1 MLIKSVALIGRKSLY
16 FYIFTQIGIVY
27 SPLRGQ
33 FEIFMGSFL
42 RLNFFRRVGVFF
54 RRKLGPS
61 VTTSQDGVHFWRE
74 RIFHYFSLAVILV
87 GSLVFFY
94 YGLSFFQAGQSEYL
108 VFSAFVYFSSL
119 FVAAVRTLSL
129 KFRIGW
135 ILFMIYLI
143 GAYSLINATNPTMGL
158 VFLLSYSLLSGVLVG
173 QRGAVLSVIA
183 NCATLAGLGFV
194 FFSPAT
200 SGLLGKPMAFMDYVN
215 ISIGFAVAN
224 ILSIA
229 PLTSLINGLEFN
241 MAKEKRYQKILRKEH
256 GELIEAKRKAEESDM
271 LKSAFLSNMSH
282 EIRTPMNAI
291 LGFSNLL
298 SHPELS
304 EVEKQEFVNLIRI
317 NGKNLMTLVEDIIDI
332 SKIESGQLHIKNGPC
347 HLHHLLMDV
356 YESFF
361 DDIQRRGLYNLKLYL
376 KEGIVDENLMILTDG
391 HRLKQIMVNL
401 VGNAIKFTERG
412 YVEFG
417 YEVTDD
423 NFLSFYVKDTGIGLP
438 KGKEHEI
445 FDRFSKFSN
454 DKQRLYGGTGIG
466 LSIAKHL
473 VELLGG
479 EIRVESK
486 PMDGTTFTFTLPFHR
501 IGVRISGIHEID
513 RNRKNYNWEGKTFLV
528 AEDEED
534 NFRYIEVALA
544 LSNASL
550 IWARDG
556 KEAVEIFR
564 KVGNIDLVLMDIK
577 MPFMDGYM
585 ATQEIKRLGS
595 NVPIIAQTAYAMS
608 EEREKSFAAGCD
620 DYIAKPIGYDDLL
633 RTIHKFV
640 PSF

>member
-1 MLIKSVALIGRKSLY
+1 
-16 FYIFTQIGIVY
+16 
-27 SPLRGQ
+27 
-33 FEIFMGSFL
+33 
-42 RLNFFRRVGVFF
+42 
-54 RRKLGPS
+54 
-61 VTTSQDGVHFWRE
+61 
-74 RIFHYFSLAVILV
+74 
-87 GSLVFFY
+87 
-94 YGLSFFQAGQSEYL
+94 
-108 VFSAFVYFSSL
+108 
-119 FVAAVRTLSL
+119 
-129 KFRIGW
+129 
-135 ILFMIYLI
+135 MIYLI
-143 GAYSLINATNPTMGL
+143 GAYSLVNAKYPTLGL
-158 VFLLSYSLLSGVLVG
+158 IFFLSYSLLSGVLIG
-173 QRGAVLSVIA
+173 QKGAVLSVIV
-183 NCATLAGLGFV
+183 NCSTLVGLGFI
-194 FFSPAT
+194 FYSPAT
-200 SGLLGKPMAFMDYVN
+200 LGILGQPMTFMEYVN
-215 ISIGFAVAN
+215 IGIGFVVAN
-224 ILSIA
+224 ILTIS

-241 MAKEKRYQKILRKEH
+241 MEKEKRYQKILRKEH
-256 GELIEAKRKAEESDM
+256 DELNEAKRKAEESDM

-332 SKIESGQLHIKNGPC
+332 SKIESGQLHLKNGPC

-376 KEGIVDENLMILTDG
+376 KEGLMDENLMILTDG

-417 YEVTDD
+417 YTVGDD
-423 NFLSFYVKDTGIGLP
+423 NNYLAFYVKDTGIGLP

-479 EIRVESK
+479 GISVESR
-486 PMDGTTFTFTLPFHR
+486 PMDGTTFKFTLPFHR
-501 IGVRISGIHEID
+501 IGVRMAGIHEID

-585 ATQEIKRLGS
+585 ATQEIKRLS
-595 NVPIIAQTAYAMS
+595 TNVPVIAQTAYAMS

-620 DYIAKPIGYDDLL
+620 DYIAKPIGYEDLL

>member
-1 MLIKSVALIGRKSLY
+1 MRGKTDSRLVRKISVI
-16 FYIFTQIGIVY
+16 
-27 SPLRGQ
+27 
-33 FEIFMGSFL
+33 
-42 RLNFFRRVGVFF
+42 F

-61 VTTSQDGVHFWRE
+61 AMASSDGLLFLRE
-74 RIFHYFSLAVILV
+74 RIFHYFSMAVILF
-87 GSLVFFY
+87 GSVVYMY
-94 YGLSFFQAGQSEYL
+94 YGLSFLQAGQTQFV
-108 VFSAFVYFSSL
+108 VFSSFVYLSSL
-119 FVAAVRTLSL
+119 FVAAVRNLPL

-135 ILFMIYLI
+135 ILFAIYAVGI
-143 GAYSLINATNPTMGL
+143 FTLINSSNPALGL
-158 VFLLSYSLLSGVLVG
+158 VFLLSYSLLAGVLIG
-173 QRGAVLSVIA
+173 QRGAFLSVVLNIS
-183 NCATLAGLGFV
+183 TLSLMGFI
-194 FFSPAT
+194 FYSPQT
-200 SGLLGKPMAFMDYVN
+200 SGWFGKPMAMLDYIN
-215 ISIGFAVAN
+215 ICAAFFVAN
-224 ILSIA
+224 LLSVS
-229 PLTSLINGLEFN
+229 PLTSLLNGMVFN
-241 MAKEKRYQKILRKEH
+241 MEKEKRYRKILRKEH
-256 GELIEAKRKAEESDM
+256 IALIDAKKKAEESDR
-271 LKSAFLSNMSH
+271 LKTAFLSNMSH

-298 SHPELS
+298 SHPDIS
-304 EVEKQEFVNLIRI
+304 EPEKQEFVNLIRI

-332 SKIESGQLHIKNGPC
+332 SKIESGQLHVKNGPC
-347 HLHHLLMDV
+347 QLHHLLMDV

-361 DDIQRRGLYNLKLYL
+361 DDIQRRGIYNLKLYL
-376 KEGIVDENLMILTDG
+376 KEGITDESLMILTDA
-391 HRLKQIMVNL
+391 HRLKQILVNL

-417 YEVTDD
+417 YKASEDS
-423 NFLSFYVKDTGIGLP
+423 LLHFYVKDTGIGLP

-445 FDRFSKFSN
+445 FNRFSKFSD

-473 VELLGG
+473 VELMGG
-479 EIRVESK
+479 EIGVVSK
-486 PMDGTTFTFTLPFHR
+486 PMDGTTFHFSLPYHR
-501 IGVRISGIHEID
+501 IGVRVPNMPDFD

-577 MPFMDGYM
+577 MPFMDGYS
-585 ATQEIKRLGS
+585 ATQEIKKLS
-595 NVPIIAQTAYAMS
+595 NSVPVIAQTAYAMS

-633 RTIHKFV
+633 RIIHKFV